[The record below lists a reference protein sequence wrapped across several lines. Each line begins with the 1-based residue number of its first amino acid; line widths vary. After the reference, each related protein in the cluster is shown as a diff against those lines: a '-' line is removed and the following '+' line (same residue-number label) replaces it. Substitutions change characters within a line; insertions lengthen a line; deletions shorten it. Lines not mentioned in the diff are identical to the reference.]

1 MAQFPT
7 LPSKVT
13 STEPA
18 KPAQATSA
26 LPALPALP
34 SKTQS
39 SPLTNL
45 QDVAGLLLLAQSRP
59 DLLPQAQAA
68 LVERDQSAEREAEMR
83 FRREMELYQ
92 AKVSEVTRGKAEELA
107 GRAEK
112 REETRLQ
119 LDVDRQKLETEAAAA
134 EAAWR
139 QFQKEQILKSNTER
153 DRDYN
158 LKLQEILGTRYT
170 EAIARVT
177 ERAKLEGTGKLNA
190 LKSAQQ
196 VFSATDA
203 ITMTAYNAL
212 KVKDPKAA
220 AARYPVLAA
229 AEEAVLTAT
238 GGKTLTTTAINRRVV
253 EEMQN
258 DPRVRLLMKEQ
269 GLTFEDFVPKE
280 SLPARVGELPVEQ
293 RLMVA
298 NLTKNISGKLLGG
311 ELDEA
316 GARRV
321 AIDMRLLGM
330 YGSTTEVIDRIGEA
344 VALYWEEQYGWPRE
358 QGEDL
363 LSTLI
368 EQNVSIDALMYN
380 VPVARQLSDIGAVPR
395 EIGAVPPKRSK
406 APWLKYTVPGAPV
419 IEAGKQVIG
428 AFRKREK

>member
-1 MAQFPT
+1 MPQFPT

-13 STEPA
+13 PTAPA

-92 AKVSEVTRGKAEELA
+92 AKVGEVTRGKAEERA
-107 GRAEK
+107 GRAEV
-112 REETRLQ
+112 REET
-119 LDVDRQKLETEAAAA
+119 KLKMDADEAAAA
-134 EAAWR
+134 AAWR
-139 QFQKEQILKSNTER
+139 QFQMEQATKSAVER

-158 LKLQEILGTRYT
+158 LQVQKILGDRYT
-170 EAIARVT
+170 DAKARVT
-177 ERAKLEGTGKLNA
+177 ERAKLEGGGRLNA

-238 GGKTLTTTAINRRVV
+238 GGETLSTTAINRRAV

-258 DPRVRLLMKEQ
+258 DPLVRSLMKER
-269 GLTFEDFVPKE
+269 GLTFEDLVPKE

-298 NLTKNISGKLLGG
+298 SLTKDVSAKLLGG

-321 AIDMRLLGM
+321 AVDMRLLGM

-363 LSTLI
+363 LSALI
-368 EQNVSIDALMYN
+368 EQNVSIDALLYN
-380 VPVARQLSDIGAVPR
+380 VPVAKELSDIGAAPR
-395 EIGAVPPKRSK
+395 EIGTVPLLKRGK
-406 APWLKYTVPGAPV
+406 APWLKYAVPGAPV
-419 IEAGKQVIG
+419 VEAGKQVVK